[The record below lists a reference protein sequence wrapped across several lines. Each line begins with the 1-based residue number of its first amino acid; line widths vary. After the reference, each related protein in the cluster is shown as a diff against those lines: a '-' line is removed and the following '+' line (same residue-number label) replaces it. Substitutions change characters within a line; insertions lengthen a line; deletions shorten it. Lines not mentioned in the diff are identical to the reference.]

1 MPDKSGT
8 STRDRKKKGGSKSE
22 GFTHFGSPKHVRK
35 VEEIQSRGSNVPV
48 QGTNGHSKDGKGK
61 NKKK

>member
-8 STRDRKKKGGSKSE
+8 STRDRKKKGGPNSKS
-22 GFTHFGSPKHVRK
+22 SILYSQKHIRQFEK
-35 VEEIQSRGSNVPV
+35 MLSQGSNVPV